1 MLIQL
6 IDVKGLND
14 RILDEFDYKENSK
27 IYREQHKEKISQYGK
42 IYQQQNKEK
51 ISQRKKEKRKQDK
64 EQNNN

>member
-27 IYREQHKEKISQYGK
+27 IYFLFLRFWKHK
-42 IYQQQNKEK
+42 
-51 ISQRKKEKRKQDK
+51 R
-64 EQNNN
+64 